1 MESKVYV
8 EYTAKEARERL
19 DYILVMVKDDEDYR
33 DHQGNMPEIRVHV
46 SEASLDISK
55 TLAKTYIKEAFES
68 MNEQARRVANGD
80 IWYMESYKPAFKFTV
95 THYSIWVDARPET
108 ERTAENKA
116 KHAEMDKYRAK
127 VWSDYKATCYEEE

>member
-1 MESKVYV
+1 MESKVYT

-33 DHQGNMPEIRVHV
+33 DHQGNTPEIRVHV
-46 SEASLDISK
+46 REGSLAISK
-55 TLAKTYIKEAFES
+55 TLAKTYIKEAFER
-68 MNEQARRVANGD
+68 MDEEARRVANGD
-80 IWYMESYKPAFKFTV
+80 IYYMESYKPAFKFTV
-95 THYSIWVDARPET
+95 TPYTIWVDAWPET

-127 VWSDYKATCYEEE
+127 VWSGYKATRDEEE